1 MQWQKNKRTDRQALL
16 VFPREP
22 GTIVSNDPV
31 FPFPML
37 GLTQI
42 AASFPET
49 YHVRIIDEAVSPLR
63 GTEDADLVLITS
75 LTATVSRAYKLADTF
90 LKRGIPVVLGGVH
103 ATVLPDEASQHATS
117 VVIGEADTVIPQLL
131 ADFEKGQLARRYQCE
146 KTPDLDTIPKPA
158 VELLTW
164 RHRLFLSAI
173 QTSRGC
179 PNNCDFCSVP
189 ATFGR
194 RLRLKS
200 LETIEDELVA
210 YSRFGF
216 RYLFVVDD
224 NFTANKDRA
233 LAILDMFRHYQF
245 KWMGF
250 STLSI
255 AEDDEFLQKL
265 RQSGCVSLFIG
276 FESLHKQA
284 IYRKNN
290 QYNDS
295 HAVSAAIKKIHAA
308 HIGIQGSFIFGF
320 DQDTP
325 EVFQEVV
332 DFIQQNHIEVPNVN
346 ILTPFPGTELY
357 ANMEKEGR
365 ILHRKWPLY
374 DMNHVV
380 FEPQGMTAEQLQQGF
395 VWALKYLAAPT
406 SIFKRLSI
414 KNSHYGYFL
423 MANFALHRSHT
434 KLAKQLWNRAA
445 QHAFEK
451 EGLCPC

>member
-1 MQWQKNKRTDRQALL
+1 MQWQKNKWTERRVLL
-16 VFPREP
+16 IFPREP

-49 YHVRIIDEAVSPLR
+49 YTVKIVDEAASSLR
-63 GTEDADLVLITS
+63 GTEEADLVLITA
-75 LTATVSRAYKLADTF
+75 LTATVTRAYKLADAF

-103 ATVLPDEASQHATS
+103 ASVMPDEAAQHATS
-117 VVIGEADTVIPQLL
+117 VVIGEADTIIPQLL
-131 ADFEKGQLARRYQCE
+131 ADFEKGRLAAHYHCK
-146 KTPDLDTIPKPA
+146 KTPDLDSIPKPA
-158 VELLTW
+158 VELLSW

-233 LAILDMFRHYQF
+233 LAILDLFRHYRF

-255 AEDDEFLQKL
+255 AEDDDFLEQL
-265 RQSGCVSLFIG
+265 RHSDCVSLFIG
-276 FESLHKQA
+276 FESLHEQD

-290 QYNDS
+290 KYSDPGT
-295 HAVSAAIKKIHAA
+295 VSEAIQKIHAA
-308 HIGIQGSFIFGF
+308 NIGIQGSFIFGF

-332 DFIQQNHIEVPNVN
+332 DFVQQNKIEVPNVN

-357 ANMEKEGR
+357 ANMEQQGR

-380 FEPQGMTAEQLQQGF
+380 YEPKGMTAEQLQQGF

-406 SIFKRLSI
+406 TILKRLSI

-434 KLAKQLWNRAA
+434 KLARQLWNLTA

-451 EGLCPC
+451 QGLCPC